1 MFHNAHTKT
10 PKPTSHSHK
19 PKCVALLTDI
29 HLVWSFRILI
39 PLTCCWYLK
48 KNFNPNNKKT
58 APMKPE
64 P

>member
-10 PKPTSHSHK
+10 PKPTCHSHK

-39 PLTCCWYLK
+39 PLTCCWYL
-48 KNFNPNNKKT
+48 
-58 APMKPE
+58 
-64 P
+64 